1 MNPRVWTTI
10 AGLVM
15 LIVGALALFYP
26 EFVMAHVL
34 GYAVHP
40 SHTANFVR
48 GEVRAVY
55 GGLFV
60 VAGTATVL
68 AAMDPA
74 ANRARILFVG
84 VLWLGA
90 CGGRLF
96 GVFADGDPGIWG
108 WFSVVF
114 ELVMGGALVAVAQ
127 TAATPA
133 MRFQPQMAAAHPVAS
148 ARQEPA
154 TPSVPPA

>member
-15 LIVGALALFYP
+15 LILGALALFYP

-34 GYAVHP
+34 GFDVDP

-84 VLWLGA
+84 LLWLGT

-96 GVFADGDPGIWG
+96 GVFADGDPGVWG
-108 WFSVVF
+108 WLSVVF
-114 ELVMGGALVAVAQ
+114 ELVMGGALVTVAQ
-127 TAATPA
+127 TAATPTT
-133 MRFQPQMAAAHPVAS
+133 RFQPQMAASQPAAS
-148 ARQEPA
+148 PRAEPL
-154 TPSVPPA
+154 PPGVPPV